1 MKTSEIQP
9 LRLANW
15 KVSLLLIFLLGVL
28 VPVGLAP
35 LKADQRRQEQAK
47 PSPLKVKVATA
58 HLGDQEQTLD
68 LPATVEAAQET
79 QLFARG
85 NGFVEGYY
93 ADLGDNV
100 RAGQLLARLQASELP
115 ARLAQVQ
122 ADVVEA
128 EAAIHQA
135 QSDVTRAA
143 AALLQGKAEVVKAR
157 ADVDQWRADLKQ
169 RKHEEDFARRSDGR
183 WQKLLDEDAV
193 SIQEAD
199 QRRSSL
205 LSSNA
210 SVDAARQ
217 RIGAAAAQLQ
227 ASQARVGSL
236 ASEVGAARS
245 RVDSARARLQ
255 ARQAEVNQVLAE
267 IDHLNVRAPF
277 DGVIVE
283 RGLETGQL
291 VEAGARKPLFRIARQ
306 DRLRVFV
313 DVPQSSALEI
323 KSGQIAYIHVGGR
336 RIPGQMVRTSHS
348 LDPATRTLRSEIHLK
363 ANLAELSPGMHVQV
377 ELKVKRHAPV
387 LVPTSSL
394 LTRSD
399 AILVAT
405 VSGGQVLLKPVTVG
419 VDRGVEVEIL
429 SGLKAGTEVVAS
441 ARDSLSNGQAIEA
454 QRE

>member
-1 MKTSEIQP
+1 MKTSEIRP

-35 LKADQRRQEQAK
+35 LKADQRKQDLAK

-58 HLGDQEQTLD
+58 HLGDQEETLD

-79 QLFARG
+79 QLYARG

-93 ADLGDNV
+93 ADLGDQV
-100 RAGQLLARLQASELP
+100 RTGQLLARLQASELP
-115 ARLAQVQ
+115 SRLAQSQ
-122 ADVVEA
+122 ADVVQA
-128 EAAIHQA
+128 RADVHQA
-135 QSDVTRAA
+135 QSDVTRAR

-157 ADVDQWRADLKQ
+157 ADADQWRADLKQ
-169 RKHEEDFARRSDGR
+169 RQHEADFARRSDGR
-183 WQKLLDEDAV
+183 WHKLLEDGAV

-205 LSSNA
+205 LTSNA
-210 SVDAARQ
+210 SVDSARQ
-217 RIGAAAAQLQ
+217 HIEAASAQVE
-227 ASQARVGSL
+227 ASQARVHSL
-236 ASEVGAARS
+236 ESEVGAARS
-245 RVDSARARLQ
+245 RVESAQARVDARL
-255 ARQAEVNQVLAE
+255 AQVEQIHAE

-277 DGVIVE
+277 DGIITE

-291 VEAGARKPLFRIARQ
+291 VEAGSRKPLFRIARQ

-313 DVPQSSALEI
+313 DVPQSSAQEI
-323 KSGQIAYIHVGGR
+323 KAGQIAYIKVGAQR
-336 RIPGQMVRTSHS
+336 LPGVMARTARA
-348 LDPATRTLRSEIHLK
+348 LDPTTRTLRSEIHLK
-363 ANLAELSPGMHVQV
+363 SALALAPGMHVQV
-377 ELKVKRHAPV
+377 ELKVKRRAPV

-405 VSGGQVLLKPVTVG
+405 VESGQVQLKPVTVG
-419 VDRGVEVEIL
+419 IDRGVEVEIL
-429 SGLKAGTEVVAS
+429 SGLKPGQKVVAT
-441 ARDSLSNGQAIEA
+441 ARDSLANGQSVETK
-454 QRE
+454 